1 MTTPVGCVH
10 EIYEGFWTFF
20 ADTIAAPELGN
31 GLAGTETADAIQP
44 PHALSLGTHSKI
56 ERCSA
61 LFVSKEY
68 GVLRR
73 AYLLMPALAGIALM
87 APGTQASYKDPQNS
101 STSTIQLAQAGGAGG
116 DAGQGGGGEGK
127 AKAGGGAGAAAGGG
141 GGSAMRRGG
150 PGRDGMKG
158 SGQGGGPRVMQK
170 DQGGDGDRR
179 QRMSER
185 KGDGDGAG
193 QRVRDGRRA
202 DTKIIIRERDRR
214 RGDRRRGTR
223 YSWGGLG
230 GVFYFYDGYYHGD
243 CSWLRRKAVSTGSRY
258 WWQRFRQCRNYN

>member
-1 MTTPVGCVH
+1 M
-10 EIYEGFWTFF
+10 
-20 ADTIAAPELGN
+20 
-31 GLAGTETADAIQP
+31 
-44 PHALSLGTHSKI
+44 
-56 ERCSA
+56 
-61 LFVSKEY
+61 
-68 GVLRR
+68 RR
-73 AYLLMPALAGIALM
+73 TYLLMPALAGIALM

-116 DAGQGGGGEGK
+116 GAGQGGGGEAKAKAKAK

-141 GGSAMRRGG
+141 GGSAMSSGG
-150 PGRDGMKG
+150 PRREGMKG
-158 SGQGGGPRVMQK
+158 GGQGGGPRVMQK

-202 DTKIIIRERDRR
+202 DTKIIIRDRDRR
-214 RGDRRRGTR
+214 GGDRRRGTR